1 MPGPRETNV
10 DTDEQRKPENQRDD
24 QAEDFDLL
32 TFGEARA
39 RLAEEIDAER
49 NRLAALRAADAD
61 GSLLAASQARLEALS
76 AGLQR
81 NRAGRITPE
90 NTAEF
95 FGHGRQPAQTAT
107 EEST

>member
-1 MPGPRETNV
+1 M
-10 DTDEQRKPENQRDD
+10 DAHEQHKLENQRDD

-49 NRLAALRAADAD
+49 DRLAALQSAEADE
-61 GSLLAASQARLEALS
+61 SLVAASQARLEALS
-76 AGLQR
+76 AGLRR

-90 NTAEF
+90 NAAEL
-95 FGHGRQPAQTAT
+95 FGHGL
-107 EEST
+107 

>member
-1 MPGPRETNV
+1 MEGTVETH
-10 DTDEQRKPENQRDD
+10 EQRKPENQRGD

-39 RLAEEIDAER
+39 RLA
-49 NRLAALRAADAD
+49 ALRAADAD
-61 GSLLAASQARLEALS
+61 ESLVAASQARLEALS

-90 NTAEF
+90 NAAEF
-95 FGHGRQPAQTAT
+95 FGHGH
-107 EEST
+107 

>member
-1 MPGPRETNV
+1 MEGTVETH
-10 DTDEQRKPENQRDD
+10 EQRKPENQRGD

-39 RLAEEIDAER
+39 RLAGEIDAER
-49 NRLAALRAADAD
+49 NRLAALRADE
-61 GSLLAASQARLEALS
+61 SLVAASQARLEALS

-90 NTAEF
+90 NAAEF
-95 FGHGRQPAQTAT
+95 FGHGH
-107 EEST
+107 